1 MLFVRDE
8 TTIPD
13 LSSKKSACIAFAGK
27 SSVKASR
34 MQIAAN
40 PNNGME
46 VLKRFVSSASFS
58 VIVLSGITDVI
69 PEIKPSSI
77 SWLAD
82 HLSEPGM
89 PAVVVTGA
97 KKPEGV
103 FGELREVETPFEL
116 TNILMNLN

>member
-1 MLFVRDE
+1 MFFVRDE

-27 SSVKASR
+27 SSGKASR
-34 MQIAAN
+34 MQVAAN

-58 VIVLSGITDVI
+58 VIVLSGITDVLA
-69 PEIKPSSI
+69 EIKPSSI
-77 SWLAD
+77 SWLVD

-97 KKPEGV
+97 KKPEGA

>member
-1 MLFVRDE
+1 MFFVRDE

-34 MQIAAN
+34 MQVAAN

-46 VLKRFVSSASFS
+46 VLKRFVSSASFR
-58 VIVLSGITDVI
+58 VIVLSGITDVLA
-69 PEIKPSSI
+69 EIKPSSI
-77 SWLAD
+77 SWLVD

-97 KKPEGV
+97 KKPEGA

>member
-1 MLFVRDE
+1 MFFVRDE
-8 TTIPD
+8 TTRPD

-40 PNNGME
+40 PNNGLE

-58 VIVLSGITDVI
+58 VIVLSGITDVLA
-69 PEIKPSSI
+69 EIKPSSI
-77 SWLAD
+77 SWLVD

-97 KKPEGV
+97 KKPEGA